1 MRLLPAIRS
10 MRLRTL
16 PLSLAGVVCGTLL
29 AVAGGHAVGGATVA
43 LLMFTTVCLQVL
55 SNLSNELGDYLSGT
69 DGDERQGPQ
78 YSVAQGALTER
89 GLRGLIHLFVV
100 LCLVSGGLMTW
111 AAFGTLWA
119 LEPVAVLL
127 LGGAAVWAAVHYTL
141 GTNPYG
147 YRGWG
152 DLFVFIFF
160 GLVSTL
166 GGYYVVSTALPPMA
180 VMLPA
185 AAIGFFSIG
194 VLNVN
199 NIRDMATDA
208 GTRMTIPLRIGER
221 RAKIYHTCLI
231 AAGWLSLLA
240 YSFIM
245 PTRCCWV
252 AYLYCIMLPVYVV
265 HVRGVWRHTARA
277 LDPMLPMLVIATFL
291 LSILLG
297 VGQIVASV

>member
-78 YSVAQGALTER
+78 YSVAQGALSER
-89 GLRGLIHLFVV
+89 GLRGLIRLFVV

-127 LGGAAVWAAVHYTL
+127 LGGAAV
-141 GTNPYG
+141 
-147 YRGWG
+147 
-152 DLFVFIFF
+152 
-160 GLVSTL
+160 
-166 GGYYVVSTALPPMA
+166 
-180 VMLPA
+180 
-185 AAIGFFSIG
+185 
-194 VLNVN
+194 
-199 NIRDMATDA
+199 
-208 GTRMTIPLRIGER
+208 
-221 RAKIYHTCLI
+221 
-231 AAGWLSLLA
+231 
-240 YSFIM
+240 
-245 PTRCCWV
+245 
-252 AYLYCIMLPVYVV
+252 
-265 HVRGVWRHTARA
+265 
-277 LDPMLPMLVIATFL
+277 
-291 LSILLG
+291 
-297 VGQIVASV
+297 